1 MGSIT
6 TTRMISR
13 GFLLLFLFSS
23 STANVIDVLFPG
35 VNFTE
40 KSCNDDGACFRK
52 NTLIVASTTEHVS
65 GLKFYEPRLVNV
77 DTEDLIRHCAPSV
90 EVKQFADSLK
100 KCQKMKSMEYTCEFK
115 EKGWLNSNSEPD
127 DKAINN
133 IFAGLS
139 GAKDVIYNCNN
150 LYEEYELKEDE
161 NESDDYNQLEKDIKD
176 YYDIY
181 KEAEDDYNQL
191 EKEIKADHDD
201 DDLLSELSLSVM
213 PSKATLYKLTCL
225 KNDMKK
231 LIEKLIIEEGK
242 KFFANA
248 K

>member
-90 EVKQFADSLK
+90 EVKQFADYLK

-133 IFAGLS
+133 IFADLP
-139 GAKDVIYNCNN
+139 GANYVIGNCQE
-150 LYEEYELKEDE
+150 LYEVYMETED
-161 NESDDYNQLEKDIKD
+161 N
-176 YYDIY
+176 
-181 KEAEDDYNQL
+181 YNQL
-191 EKEIKADHDD
+191 EKEIKADYDD
-201 DDLLSELSLSVM
+201 VNWLSELSLTVM

-225 KNDMKK
+225 KNDIGKLIKK
-231 LIEKLIIEEGK
+231 LIVEEGK
-242 KFFANA
+242 KILAHV